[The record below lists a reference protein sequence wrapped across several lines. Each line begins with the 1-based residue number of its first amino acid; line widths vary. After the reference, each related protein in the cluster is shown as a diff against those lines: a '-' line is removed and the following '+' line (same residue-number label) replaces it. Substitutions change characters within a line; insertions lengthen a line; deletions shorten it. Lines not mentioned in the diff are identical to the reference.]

1 MWNTDLV
8 KMQQYYEPLVTL
20 SEVTLER
27 DRETENLNTVDILS
41 IQE

>member
-8 KMQQYYEPLVTL
+8 KMQQYYETLVTL